1 MELRDVLARL
11 KGAVDQG
18 AGQYM
23 AQCPAHDD
31 KRASLAV
38 RMGEK
43 GIVLHCLAGCD
54 TRDVVT
60 ALGIQMQDLF
70 REEGCRAKPAGGRE
84 GRQRPAGAVD
94 AGAKAQPEG
103 GQKEKEKEKVRATP
117 FQVGG
122 VYTARAS
129 DPQTGEMVRQKET
142 ITRVY
147 EYTDAAGEPV
157 LQVARTERK
166 SFPVI
171 HREGGEWFWGDGG
184 HTAIL
189 YHLPRL
195 LEGVKAGQRV
205 FLVEGEKDVE
215 SLEGLGFTAT
225 TNKGGAGKW
234 KESLSALL
242 VGARVVII
250 PDLDEPGQKH
260 GRLVALE
267 LQKSA
272 REVRLMNL
280 RKLDAALPEKGDVS
294 DLIEKLGPL
303 AARRALEQ
311 AAERATLMSRIVD
324 DSGYAEYFDGIH
336 GFSVQNGCICHLK
349 NGDWSP
355 LCNFTAL
362 PTEEIVRDDGQG
374 DLATS
379 FRVVGWA
386 GDGRRLPEVVVSAE
400 AFSQMT
406 WPLKRWGLA
415 ANIRSGN
422 GVKERLREA
431 IQAAGDRSA
440 LRKVAYVHTGWRTIN
455 GKPVFLHGGGAIGD
469 EEAVVELDYGFNRY
483 DLSGVVRGEAL
494 AMAPRA
500 CADYCAIQTLLLMG
514 VAGAR
519 VGVPLVG
526 YMFLSPLKHF
536 LMKAGRRPSFIPF
549 LRGRTGSGKSVMASL
564 ALNHFG
570 RDFSYDAA
578 HPASFDDTANAIGLK
593 LFVLKDMPLLIDDYH
608 PEENPLRRRAMED
621 VAQRVS
627 RMIGDG
633 ARRSRMRNDATGQED
648 KPARGLCIQTGED
661 LPRVT
666 ESGVARMYV
675 IDLGKGD
682 VPLGSPLL
690 AQLQQAARD
699 GVFTQTMRGYIEWLR
714 ERYDEMPEAL
724 DLRFAELL
732 DEALRRVKGAH
743 ARIPPVAAFL
753 MLGLDTMLR
762 YMTDAG
768 VVPQSGREGALEG
781 WWEAVLANT
790 QKQVAEMADDKPT
803 KIFCDTL
810 RELIDSGRVVV
821 EDLISRRGDLP
832 GVIGCFDKDFYYL
845 NPGQTFGAVQRSL
858 NEQGTSFPL
867 GKNMTLKLLADEGL
881 IMRDPATGKN
891 VRQLNRAGLRAW
903 VMWMP
908 ARVLDRGYQTQM
920 EIKEEGGARE

>member
-1 MELRDVLARL
+1 MMELGDVLSRL

-18 AGQYM
+18 GGQYI

-31 KRASLAV
+31 RRASLAV

-43 GIVLHCLAGCD
+43 GIVLHCLAGCS
-54 TRDVVT
+54 TTDVVA
-60 ALGIQMQDLF
+60 ALGISMQDLF
-70 REEGCRAKPAGGRE
+70 LESGQAGKPVKRSAGVK
-84 GRQRPAGAVD
+84 A
-94 AGAKAQPEG
+94 AKAETKPP
-103 GQKEKEKEKVRATP
+103 KEKIKAAP
-117 FQVGG
+117 FEVGG
-122 VYTARAS
+122 SYTARATN
-129 DPQTGEMVRQKET
+129 PETGELEKRKET

-147 EYTDAAGEPV
+147 EYTDEQGEPI

-171 HREGGEWFWGDGG
+171 HLDKGSWWWGDGG

-195 LEGVKAGQRV
+195 KEAIAKNQRV

-215 SLEGLGFTAT
+215 SLEALGFYAT

-234 KESLSALL
+234 KDSVSQQLA
-242 VGARVVII
+242 GARVVII
-250 PDLDEPGQKH
+250 PDLDEPGYKH
-260 GRLVALE
+260 GRLVAME
-267 LQKSA
+267 LSKLA
-272 REVRLMNL
+272 REVRVMNL
-280 RKLDAALPEKGDVS
+280 RKLDKELPDKGDVS
-294 DLIEKLGPL
+294 DLIEKLGTL
-303 AARRALEQ
+303 AARKALEE
-311 AAERATLMSRIVD
+311 AAERATLLSRLVD
-324 DSGYAEYFDGIH
+324 DSGYAEYYEGIH

-362 PTEEIVRDDGQG
+362 PTEEIIRDDGQG

-379 FRVVGWA
+379 FKVVGWA
-386 GDGRRLPEVVVSAE
+386 GDGRRLPEVVVGAE
-400 AFSQMT
+400 AFAQMA
-406 WPLKRWGLA
+406 WPLKKWGLA

-440 LRKVAYVHTGWRTIN
+440 LRKVAYVHTGWRLIN

-469 EEAVVELDYGFNRY
+469 EDVVVELDYGFNRY
-483 DLSGVVRGEAL
+483 DLSGVVRGPAL
-494 AMAPRA
+494 DMDRKARME
-500 CADYCAIQTLLLMG
+500 YCALQTLQMMS

-526 YMFLSPLKHF
+526 YMFLTPLKHF
-536 LMKAGRRPSFIPF
+536 LQKEGHRPSFIPF

-564 ALNHFG
+564 VLNHFG

-675 IDLGKGD
+675 IDLMKGD
-682 VPLGSPLL
+682 VPLGS
-690 AQLQQAARD
+690 
-699 GVFTQTMRGYIEWLR
+699 G
-714 ERYDEMPEAL
+714 
-724 DLRFAELL
+724 EL
-732 DEALRRVKGAH
+732 
-743 ARIPPVAAFL
+743 
-753 MLGLDTMLR
+753 
-762 YMTDAG
+762 
-768 VVPQSGREGALEG
+768 
-781 WWEAVLANT
+781 
-790 QKQVAEMADDKPT
+790 
-803 KIFCDTL
+803 
-810 RELIDSGRVVV
+810 
-821 EDLISRRGDLP
+821 SRL
-832 GVIGCFDKDFYYL
+832 
-845 NPGQTFGAVQRSL
+845 
-858 NEQGTSFPL
+858 
-867 GKNMTLKLLADEGL
+867 
-881 IMRDPATGKN
+881 
-891 VRQLNRAGLRAW
+891 
-903 VMWMP
+903 
-908 ARVLDRGYQTQM
+908 
-920 EIKEEGGARE
+920 